1 MSGGLLMDIFKT
13 DSTGLKRILQPV
25 DYTDCHKLS
34 QLVNGVKDAWVLIA
48 EDGVQRQFG
57 DRFSVCV

>member
-1 MSGGLLMDIFKT
+1 MDIFKT
-13 DSTGLKRILQPV
+13 DLTGLKRILQPV

-34 QLVNGVKDAWVLIA
+34 QLVNGVIDAWVLIA